1 MIIYVE
7 IGQQSIA
14 ADVAERYEYNNN
26 QVNAIHHLVVED
38 GVYKI
43 NVTETLTDTIVLID
57 QDGNPIQ

>member
-26 QVNAIHHLVVED
+26 QVNAIHGLVVE
-38 GVYKI
+38 GGGYKM
-43 NVTETLTDTIVLID
+43 NVTET
-57 QDGNPIQ
+57 